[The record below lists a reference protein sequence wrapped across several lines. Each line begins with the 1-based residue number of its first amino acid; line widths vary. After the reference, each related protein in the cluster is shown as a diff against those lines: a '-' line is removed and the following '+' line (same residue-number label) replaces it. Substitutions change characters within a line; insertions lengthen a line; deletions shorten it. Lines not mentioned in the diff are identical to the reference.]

1 VIRITEFIIRFLL
14 GKEEKTMDIVMA
26 TLIVKKKRFYKD
38 LDSEMKARV
47 KPLLIALEREDLI
60 IEDATSK
67 DI

>member
-1 VIRITEFIIRFLL
+1 
-14 GKEEKTMDIVMA
+14 MDVVMV
-26 TLIVKKKRFYKD
+26 TLIIKKKRFYKD

-47 KPLLIALEREDLI
+47 KPLLITLEREDLI